1 MENIRIPVKS
11 NWFISFLKYF
21 RVWFWLIV
29 ILVYCKKKLEWTFLN
44 YLAIICAM
52 KFCVKLISRKKGNI
66 PLHQQEQKSGSCFLI
81 VSLSFWLSSKDSR
94 FVKSSFDD
102 FLELLVFVIIFSV
115 EPLLVVVN
123 KGGSCLFG
131 LPMGASD
138 MCRLLE
144 ESSRSVLPWPKKRKM
159 SNRKCLGF
167 SREINVN

>member
-1 MENIRIPVKS
+1 MYIFFRKWKISKENSERLFDQRVNPVV
-11 NWFISFLKYF
+11 WYISFPKFF
-21 RVWFWLIV
+21 RMNLSKLSGPSAVPWNFAWKWFHEKRSNL
-29 ILVYCKKKLEWTFLN
+29 
-44 YLAIICAM
+44 
-52 KFCVKLISRKKGNI
+52 

>member
-1 MENIRIPVKS
+1 MNLSKLSGHYLCHE
-11 NWFISFLKYF
+11 
-21 RVWFWLIV
+21 
-29 ILVYCKKKLEWTFLN
+29 ILHKIDFT
-44 YLAIICAM
+44 
-52 KFCVKLISRKKGNI
+52 KKGNI

-144 ESSRSVLPWPKKRKM
+144 ESSRSELPWPKKRKM

-167 SREINVN
+167 LVKSMSISNYLQ